1 MGEDAANFLQFV
13 RPTGLLPALMVL
25 AGAWLVAGIIGRSVE
40 RAGVRFTQWRLLLQQ
55 IGTMARFAIYIG
67 AIAAAVPLA
76 FKLSDQALLALGG
89 TIAVTAGFAFKDLAS
104 SILAGITI
112 LIDRP
117 FQVGDRVAFG
127 GYYGEITSIGLRS
140 VRLVTLDDNLVTIP
154 NNKFLTDTVACGNA
168 GALDMLIQ
176 MDFFIGSG
184 EDVARAR
191 QIVADA
197 LTTSRFAYLEKP
209 WTVLVNSVVHQGYFA
224 IRLRAKVYVLDL
236 HYEKALETDVTL
248 RVLDGLRQAGI
259 APPAM
264 LHRAVGESAEAAAA
278 ELGVGTVLAAA
289 SIEGPSA

>member
-154 NNKFLTDTVACGNA
+154 NNKFLTETVACGNA

-197 LTTSRFAYLEKP
+197 LTTSRFAFLEKP

-264 LHRAVGESAEAAAA
+264 LHRAVGESAEAATA
-278 ELGVGTVLAAA
+278 ELGAGTVLARA
-289 SIEGPSA
+289 SMEGPSA